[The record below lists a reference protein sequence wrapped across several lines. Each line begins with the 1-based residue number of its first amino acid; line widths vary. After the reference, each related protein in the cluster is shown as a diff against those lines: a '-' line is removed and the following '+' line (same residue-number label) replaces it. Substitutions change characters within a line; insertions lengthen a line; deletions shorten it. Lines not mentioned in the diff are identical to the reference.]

1 MSLLGR
7 AALLLALCAAVYALV
22 MALGSRRGGR
32 RAWQE
37 SAERGV
43 YAVFAL
49 TTLAIATMWAGLLTD
64 AFELRNVAEYT
75 SSTLGAQYKITALWG
90 SQAGSLLLWAWIFSG
105 FSSLA
110 VYTNRARNRELMPV
124 VVAVLMVI
132 ALFFL
137 GLLSFVTSPFET
149 LATVPAEGRGLNP
162 LLQNF
167 YMQIHPPL
175 LYLGYVG
182 LSIPFAFAIAALVT
196 RKLDTGWI
204 QSIRRWTIFSWLFLG
219 IGILLGAKWAYETLG
234 WGGYWAWDPVENA
247 AFMPWLVATAFLH
260 SVMVQER
267 RGMLKVWNMV
277 LVILTFSLCL
287 FGTFL
292 TRSGIISSVHAFGES
307 TLGPFFLAFIIAVL
321 VGSLALLVTRL
332 PLLRSQHTLESY
344 LSREAIFLANNLLLV
359 GLAFAVFWGTM
370 FPILSEA
377 VRGDRITVGQ
387 GYYDQVALPIGA
399 ALLVLTGVGPAD
411 RLAQGQPR
419 PAAAALCGAAGGGG
433 HRRRAPAPADRPR
446 RELDRVARRD
456 RGGLRHDLH
465 RRRGVARPARA
476 PCPWERLVAGGV
488 RQHGRPQPAPLRRL
502 CGPSGHRGAVHR
514 PGRLQGL
521 CHRGGRHGARGRPG
535 RGGRLHAP
543 QRGRRQRR
551 GCPQVARERPDGGL
565 PRRPAG
571 DDHEPGPGH
580 LRRRRHRG
588 GRGGDRLGADARPVH
603 GAHPAEGRRH
613 RQRVGVRQPAG
624 ALAVGGGGDHRLGG
638 PDRGL
643 ARPAVCRGASLP
655 PARPPRPA
663 AARGR
668 ERAPAVLAGAL
679 ILAAVA
685 LALVVVLAWPLVAR
699 RDESVPADPGADARR
714 ALEEDL
720 ARSLGAIREIEMDH
734 RAGNLSDEDFAELD
748 RAERA
753 RAVELMRRRDALR

>member
-7 AALLLALCAAVYALV
+7 AALLLALIAALYALV

-49 TTLAIATMWAGLLTD
+49 TTLAIVTMWAGLLTD

-90 SQAGSLLLWAWIFSG
+90 SQAGLAAALGLDLLRLFG
-105 FSSLA
+105 SLA
-110 VYTNRARNRELMPV
+110 VYTNRDRNRELMPV

-137 GLLSFVTSPFET
+137 SLLSFVTSPFET
-149 LATVPAEGRGLNP
+149 LASVPAEGRGLNP

-167 YMQIHPPL
+167 YMQIHPPM
-175 LYLGYVG
+175 LYLGFVG

-204 QSIRRWTIFSWLFLG
+204 ASIRRWTIFSWLFLA

-307 TLGPFFLAFIIAVL
+307 TLGPFFLALHHRRA
-321 VGSLALLVTRL
+321 GRLAR
-332 PLLRSQHTLESY
+332 PAGDPPAAAALRSTRSRAT
-344 LSREAIFLANNLLLV
+344 SRREAIFLANNLLLV

-370 FPILSEA
+370 FPILTEA
-377 VRGDRITVGQ
+377 VRGERITVGQ

-399 ALLVLTGVGPAD
+399 ALLVLTGVGPLIAW
-411 RLAQGQPR
+411 RKASPAQLRRRFAAPLALAGLAAVPLLAPDR
-419 PAAAALCGAAGGGG
+419 PA
-433 HRRRAPAPADRPR
+433 P
-446 RELDRVARRD
+446 ELDRVAHRD
-456 RGGLRHDLH
+456 RRGLRDRLH
-465 RRRGVARPARA
+465 RRGALARPARA
-476 PCPWERLVAGGV
+476 PCPRGRLVAGGL
-488 RQHGRPQPAPLRRL
+488 RQHGGPQPAPLRRL
-502 CGPSGHRGAVHR
+502 RGPPGHRGALHR
-514 PGRLQGL
+514 AGR
-521 CHRGGRHGARGRPG
+521 
-535 RGGRLHAP
+535 AP
-543 QRGRRQRR
+543 R
-551 GCPQVARERPDGGL
+551 
-565 PRRPAG
+565 
-571 DDHEPGPGH
+571 
-580 LRRRRHRG
+580 
-588 GRGGDRLGADARPVH
+588 
-603 GAHPAEGRRH
+603 
-613 RQRVGVRQPAG
+613 
-624 ALAVGGGGDHRLGG
+624 AL
-638 PDRGL
+638 
-643 ARPAVCRGASLP
+643 
-655 PARPPRPA
+655 PPRPTSRCPRA
-663 AARGR
+663 AAPRWPATPWST
-668 ERAPAVLAGAL
+668 RAPPA
-679 ILAAVA
+679 
-685 LALVVVLAWPLVAR
+685 PRTPTAR
-699 RDESVPADPGADARR
+699 G
-714 ALEEDL
+714 
-720 ARSLGAIREIEMDH
+720 
-734 RAGNLSDEDFAELD
+734 
-748 RAERA
+748 
-753 RAVELMRRRDALR
+753 

>member
-7 AALLLALCAAVYALV
+7 AALLLALAAAAYALV

-32 RAWQE
+32 RAWQQ

-49 TTLAIATMWAGLLTD
+49 TTLAILTMWAGLLTD

-75 SSTLGAQYKITALWG
+75 SSTLGPQYKITALWA

-105 FSSLA
+105 FASLA
-110 VYTNRARNRELMPV
+110 VYVNRNRNRELMPV
-124 VVAVLMVI
+124 VVAVLMVV
-132 ALFFL
+132 AMFFL

-149 LATVPAEGRGLNP
+149 LAAVPAEGRGLNP

-175 LYLGYVG
+175 LYLGFVG

-204 QSIRRWTIFSWLFLG
+204 GSIRRWTIFSWLFLG

-321 VGSLALLVTRL
+321 VGSVGLLVTRL

-344 LSREAIFLANNLLLV
+344 VSREAVFLCNNLLLV

-377 VRGDRITVGQ
+377 ARGERITVGQ

-399 ALLVLTGVGPAD
+399 ALLVLTGVGPLIAW
-411 RLAQGQPR
+411 RKASPAQ
-419 PAAAALCGAAGGGG
+419 
-433 HRRRAPAPADRPR
+433 
-446 RELDRVARRD
+446 
-456 RGGLRHDLH
+456 
-465 RRRGVARPARA
+465 
-476 PCPWERLVAGGV
+476 
-488 RQHGRPQPAPLRRL
+488 
-502 CGPSGHRGAVHR
+502 
-514 PGRLQGL
+514 
-521 CHRGGRHGARGRPG
+521 
-535 RGGRLHAP
+535 
-543 QRGRRQRR
+543 
-551 GCPQVARERPDGGL
+551 
-565 PRRPAG
+565 
-571 DDHEPGPGH
+571 
-580 LRRRRHRG
+580 LRRRFTVPLAVAAVAAVPLLLLTDLSHSWPAALVAVAGVFVTACIAGEVWRGLRVRHALGGVSWPGAFVDMVARNRRRYGGYAVHIGIVVLFIGLAGSKGFATEVDVVVPEG
-588 GRGGDRLGADARPVH
+588 GRADVAGYTLVNEGAALAEDEHKSSVSVQVGVLRDGDRAATLTPGIDEFTVDGTRSSDVAIDSGLSRDLYIVLTELTPQGAARLSVFVNPLVLWLWI
-603 GAHPAEGRRH
+603 
-613 RQRVGVRQPAG
+613 AG
-624 ALAVGGGGDHRLGG
+624 AIIALGG
-638 PDRGL
+638 LVAAWPGPPS
-643 ARPAVCRGASLP
+643 ARREPAAS
-655 PARPPRPA
+655 
-663 AARGR
+663 AARGETR
-668 ERAPAVLAGAL
+668 GE
-679 ILAAVA
+679 
-685 LALVVVLAWPLVAR
+685 
-699 RDESVPADPGADARR
+699 
-714 ALEEDL
+714 
-720 ARSLGAIREIEMDH
+720 
-734 RAGNLSDEDFAELD
+734 
-748 RAERA
+748 A
-753 RAVELMRRRDALR
+753 RA

>member
-7 AALLLALCAAVYALV
+7 AALLLALAAAAYALV

-32 RAWQE
+32 RAWQQ

-49 TTLAIATMWAGLLTD
+49 TTLAILTMWAGLLTD

-75 SSTLGAQYKITALWG
+75 SSTLGPQYKITALWA

-105 FSSLA
+105 FASLA
-110 VYTNRARNRELMPV
+110 VYVNRNRNRELMPV
-124 VVAVLMVI
+124 VVAVLMVV
-132 ALFFL
+132 AMFFL

-149 LATVPAEGRGLNP
+149 LAAVPAEGRGLNP

-175 LYLGYVG
+175 LYLGFVG

-204 QSIRRWTIFSWLFLG
+204 GSIRRWTIFSWLFLG

-321 VGSLALLVTRL
+321 VGSVALLVTRL

-344 LSREAIFLANNLLLV
+344 ISREAVFLFNNLLLV

-377 VRGDRITVGQ
+377 ARGERITVGQ

-399 ALLVLTGVGPAD
+399 ALLVLTGVGPLIAW
-411 RLAQGQPR
+411 RKASPAQ
-419 PAAAALCGAAGGGG
+419 
-433 HRRRAPAPADRPR
+433 
-446 RELDRVARRD
+446 
-456 RGGLRHDLH
+456 
-465 RRRGVARPARA
+465 
-476 PCPWERLVAGGV
+476 
-488 RQHGRPQPAPLRRL
+488 
-502 CGPSGHRGAVHR
+502 
-514 PGRLQGL
+514 
-521 CHRGGRHGARGRPG
+521 
-535 RGGRLHAP
+535 
-543 QRGRRQRR
+543 
-551 GCPQVARERPDGGL
+551 
-565 PRRPAG
+565 
-571 DDHEPGPGH
+571 
-580 LRRRRHRG
+580 LRRRFAGPLAVAAVAAVPLLLLTDLSQSWPAALVAVAGVFVTTCIAGEVWRGLRVRHALGGVSWPGAFVAMVARNRRRYGGYAVHIGIVVLFIGLAGSKGFATEVDVVVPEG
-588 GRGGDRLGADARPVH
+588 GRADVAGYTLVN
-603 GAHPAEGRRH
+603 EGSTLSEDEH
-613 RQRVGVRQPAG
+613 KSSVSVRVGVLRDGDRAATLTPGIDEFTVDGTRSSDVAIDSGLSRDLYIVLTELTPQGAARLSVFVNPLVLWLWIAG
-624 ALAVGGGGDHRLGG
+624 AIIALGG
-638 PDRGL
+638 LIAAWPPS
-643 ARPAVCRGASLP
+643 ARRE
-655 PARPPRPA
+655 PA
-663 AARGR
+663 ASAARDEARG
-668 ERAPAVLAGAL
+668 G
-679 ILAAVA
+679 
-685 LALVVVLAWPLVAR
+685 
-699 RDESVPADPGADARR
+699 
-714 ALEEDL
+714 
-720 ARSLGAIREIEMDH
+720 
-734 RAGNLSDEDFAELD
+734 
-748 RAERA
+748 A
-753 RAVELMRRRDALR
+753 RA

>member
-7 AALLLALCAAVYALV
+7 AALLLALVAAVYALV

-43 YAVFAL
+43 YAVFGL
-49 TTLAIATMWAGLLTD
+49 TTLAIVTMWTGLLTD

-110 VYTNRARNRELMPV
+110 VYTNRRRNRELMPV
-124 VVAVLMVI
+124 VVAVLMVV
-132 ALFFL
+132 ACFFL

-167 YMQIHPPL
+167 YMQIHPPM
-175 LYLGYVG
+175 LYLGFVG

-204 QSIRRWTIFSWLFLG
+204 QSIRRWTIVSWLFLG

-267 RGMLKVWNMV
+267 RGMLRVWNMV

-321 VGSLALLVTRL
+321 VASLALLVTRL

-344 LSREAIFLANNLLLV
+344 ISREAIFLFNNLLLV
-359 GLAFAVFWGTM
+359 GLAFTVFWGTM
-370 FPILSEA
+370 FPILTEA
-377 VRGDRITVGQ
+377 ARGERITVGQ

-399 ALLVLTGVGPAD
+399 ALLVLTGIGPLIAW
-411 RLAQGQPR
+411 RKASPAQLRRRFVAPLAIA
-419 PAAAALCGAAGGGG
+419 AAAALPLLLLTDLSESWTASLVVVAGVFVTACIGGEVWRGLRVRHALGGVSWPGAFASMVARNRRRYGGYAVHLGIVVLFIGLAGSKGFATEVDLAVPEGARAEVAGYTIVNEGAATSDDAHKSRVSVTMGVYKDGERVATMTPGRDTFAVDGTEAAVVAIDSSPTRDLYMVLTQLRPDGTAGVSVFVNPLVLWLWVAGAIIALGGLTAAWPGRPAP
-433 HRRRAPAPADRPR
+433 RREPAPA
-446 RELDRVARRD
+446 AAQA
-456 RGGLRHDLH
+456 RGG
-465 RRRGVARPARA
+465 ARA
-476 PCPWERLVAGGV
+476 
-488 RQHGRPQPAPLRRL
+488 
-502 CGPSGHRGAVHR
+502 
-514 PGRLQGL
+514 
-521 CHRGGRHGARGRPG
+521 
-535 RGGRLHAP
+535 
-543 QRGRRQRR
+543 
-551 GCPQVARERPDGGL
+551 
-565 PRRPAG
+565 
-571 DDHEPGPGH
+571 
-580 LRRRRHRG
+580 
-588 GRGGDRLGADARPVH
+588 
-603 GAHPAEGRRH
+603 
-613 RQRVGVRQPAG
+613 
-624 ALAVGGGGDHRLGG
+624 
-638 PDRGL
+638 
-643 ARPAVCRGASLP
+643 
-655 PARPPRPA
+655 
-663 AARGR
+663 
-668 ERAPAVLAGAL
+668 
-679 ILAAVA
+679 
-685 LALVVVLAWPLVAR
+685 
-699 RDESVPADPGADARR
+699 
-714 ALEEDL
+714 
-720 ARSLGAIREIEMDH
+720 
-734 RAGNLSDEDFAELD
+734 
-748 RAERA
+748 
-753 RAVELMRRRDALR
+753 